1 MTRRERERET
11 KGDTIAGRYRKTGK
25 WKRTTM
31 GQNQRQETGI
41 DDLYVH

>member
-25 WKRTTM
+25 WKRKTR
-31 GQNQRQETGI
+31 GQNQRQETGEKE
-41 DDLYVH
+41 L